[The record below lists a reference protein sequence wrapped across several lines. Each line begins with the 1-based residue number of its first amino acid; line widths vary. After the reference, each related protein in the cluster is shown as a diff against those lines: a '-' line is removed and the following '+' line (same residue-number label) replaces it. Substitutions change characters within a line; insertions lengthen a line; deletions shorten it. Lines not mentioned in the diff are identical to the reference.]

1 MTEQI
6 ITIQG
11 VKYALLP
18 LKILEQL
25 RGKLEEFQD
34 IADVMEI
41 KERISRGEGEYFPA
55 YILDEILDNG
65 KNPVKV
71 YREYRKMTQEQLAE
85 KAGIS
90 VHMVRKIENG
100 ESEGSI
106 STIKA
111 IAKALNLDID
121 MLV

>member
-1 MTEQI
+1 MNADI
-6 ITIQG
+6 ITLQG
-11 VKYALLP
+11 KKLAVVP
-18 LKILEQL
+18 LDVWERILE
-25 RGKLEEFQD
+25 KLEDFDDLMAAREID
-34 IADVMEI
+34 ADPAA
-41 KERISRGEGEYFPA
+41 EYFP
-55 YILDEILDNG
+55 IELMDQIKLDG

>member
-1 MTEQI
+1 MNADI
-6 ITIQG
+6 ITLQG
-11 VKYALLP
+11 KRLAVLP
-18 LKILEQL
+18 LDLWESIIE
-25 RGKLEEFQD
+25 KLEDFDD
-34 IADVMEI
+34 IMAAREI
-41 KERISRGEGEYFPA
+41 EASPEAEYFP
-55 YILDEILDNG
+55 IELMDKIKLEG

-71 YREYRKMTQEQLAE
+71 FREYRKMTQEQLAE

-111 IAKALNLDID
+111 IAKALNEDVEMFL
-121 MLV
+121 